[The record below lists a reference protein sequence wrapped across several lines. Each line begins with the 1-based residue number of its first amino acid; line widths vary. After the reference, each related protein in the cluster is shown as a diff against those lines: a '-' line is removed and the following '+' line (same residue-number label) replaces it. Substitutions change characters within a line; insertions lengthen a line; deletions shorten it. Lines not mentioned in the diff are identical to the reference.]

1 MIRRG
6 EKERKL
12 VLGGLG
18 YFMYVVRSFSGSEGV
33 RDGGSSLER
42 HGKAGG
48 CQCRECGGKQ
58 QG

>member
-1 MIRRG
+1 
-6 EKERKL
+6 
-12 VLGGLG
+12 
-18 YFMYVVRSFSGSEGV
+18 MYIVRSFSGSKGV

-48 CQCRECGGKQ
+48 SHCRECGGKQ